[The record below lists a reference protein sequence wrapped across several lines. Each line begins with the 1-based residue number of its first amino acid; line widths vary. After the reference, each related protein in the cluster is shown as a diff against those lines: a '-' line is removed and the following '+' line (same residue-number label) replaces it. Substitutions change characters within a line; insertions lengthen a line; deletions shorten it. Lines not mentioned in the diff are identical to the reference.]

1 MGSSSSRHIV
11 QITTE
16 DGSRVVALTQAVP
29 MKRLDPKGD
38 IVVKFNPTDVGSPI
52 AMKGWFSPGSLHGH
66 EFLYPDEQAKEIAQ
80 RTKTIVLSVDVPG
93 TDLSKGTIRTYNQ
106 AAMRADWQ
114 GDAATM
120 REWDEWQ
127 RTRPS
132 ATASVAGGVARSEE
146 RQQATA
152 PMVKGDFQGTR
163 VEFDKLDDNPGKY
176 LGQTVSVD
184 AEVDEI
190 LGPRMFKID
199 DGHLFGLG
207 GEMIVYVATPLTAL
221 VREDDRVTIT
231 GMVKPFVRAEV
242 EREWGWL
249 GLDSEVEIDISK
261 KPILVASR
269 IVGGTNNVAMVI
281 NVDPAGAKP
290 VGTSGATT
298 ASPLSDLGTIAQ
310 GDEDLVGRHVGL
322 KGVKVES
329 MTKDGFFVKAQNAS
343 VFVLPALKDKVSV
356 QVGDTVSIDG
366 VVLQMPRKMD
376 DRLNAPAGSNDDIY
390 VYATSVNK

>member
-1 MGSSSSRHIV
+1 MTVTG
-11 QITTE
+11 
-16 DGSRVVALTQAVP
+16 VV
-29 MKRLDPKGD
+29 R
-38 IVVKFNPTDVGSPI
+38 
-52 AMKGWFSPGSLHGH
+52 WFVRA
-66 EFLYPDEQAKEIAQ
+66 EFQKETAQ

-106 AAMRADWQ
+106 SAMRAEWR

-120 REWDEWQ
+120 RQWDEWQ
-127 RTRPS
+127 RTRRS
-132 ATASVAGGVARSEE
+132 TATVAGGGARSEE

-152 PMVKGDFQGTR
+152 PLIQGDFQGTR
-163 VEFDKLDDNPGKY
+163 VDFDELDDNPGKY

-199 DGHLFGLG
+199 DGHWFGLG
-207 GEMIVYVATPLTAL
+207 GEMFVYLATTLAAL

-249 GLDSEVEIDISK
+249 GLDREIAIDLAK
-261 KPILVASR
+261 KPVLVASR
-269 IVGGTNNVAMVI
+269 IVGGNDNVVMVI
-281 NVDPAGAKP
+281 NVNPAGSKP

-298 ASPLSDLGTIAQ
+298 VSPLSDLGTIAQ

-329 MTKDGFFVKAQNAS
+329 MAKDGFYLQRSTVVDGHDHDDDGIGVLAADSRGSALCLFPWRFTPLAVRLRDGNARD
-343 VFVLPALKDKVSV
+343 VLRVRQLLTHRRLESLD
-356 QVGDTVSIDG
+356 DG
-366 VVLQMPRKMD
+366 S
-376 DRLNAPAGSNDDIY
+376 APMERPHIGHREPQLPPH
-390 VYATSVNK
+390 